1 MYQRNR
7 PVEYFALTWSEADVA
22 HLGVQVGL
30 PKWQSFWEYLTAVLA
45 VCKWATPDRCL
56 ALLGDN
62 TASLECTLQLK
73 GSGPML
79 AVARE
84 LAWRKGRQ
92 GLLVA
97 AGHLPKEANQVADA
111 LSRLEAPDAAPFPAE
126 LASAT
131 RVTLAPLAQ
140 FWQVPMM

>member
-1 MYQRNR
+1 M
-7 PVEYFALTWSEADVA
+7 TWSAADVA

-30 PKWQSFWEYLTAVLA
+30 PKWQNFWEYLTAA
-45 VCKWATPDRCL
+45 IATCRWATSKRCL

-79 AVARE
+79 AIARE
-84 LAWRKGRQ
+84 LAWRKGRR

-97 AGHLPKEANQVADA
+97 AGHLPKGANQVADA

-131 RVTLAPLAQ
+131 RIELPPLAL
-140 FWQVPMM
+140 FWQVPEM